1 MDEQEK
7 QNALR
12 LISTPNIGPVT
23 YSLLI
28 ARYKTATQAIAQ
40 APLLANRQGRKLAI
54 APRTVAD
61 KIMQDTAKAGAT
73 LLIKG
78 DETYPHRLARFD
90 DAPAVLF
97 AKGHLSL
104 LKKDTVAIV
113 GARNAST
120 NAIRMTAQWAADI
133 GAADMVILSDLA
145 RGIDRAA
152 HVGSLKT
159 GTIGVI
165 GCGIDLIYPQE
176 NEDLYQEMV
185 QSGLILTEFVPG
197 TKPSPRNFPS
207 RNRIIASLAKGTI
220 VVEAAM
226 RSGSLIT
233 AKEAN
238 ERGGEVMAIPGAPS
252 DPRAHGTNQLIKD
265 GAHLVSS
272 PQDVLDI
279 MLSISLSEPSLFPPP
294 LQTQILDD
302 IDDETV
308 AKLANE
314 IMNILTFEAA
324 DIDELTRQCHVSA
337 KVIQIALLELELA
350 GHVQRLS
357 GNRICK
363 LLNYD

>member
-1 MDEQEK
+1 M
-7 QNALR
+7 
-12 LISTPNIGPVT
+12 
-23 YSLLI
+23 
-28 ARYKTATQAIAQ
+28 
-40 APLLANRQGRKLAI
+40 
-54 APRTVAD
+54 AD
-61 KIMQDTAKAGAT
+61 KINQDTEKADAT
-73 LLIKG
+73 LLFKG
-78 DETYPHRLARFD
+78 YDAYPARLARFD
-90 DAPAVLF
+90 DAPVTLY

-104 LKKDTVAIV
+104 LKKDMIAIV

-120 NAIRMTAQWAADI
+120 NAIRMTAHWAAEI
-133 GAADMVILSDLA
+133 GAADMVILSGLA
-145 RGIDRAA
+145 RRIDRAP

-159 GTIGVI
+159 GTIGI
-165 GCGIDLIYPQE
+165 TGCGIDLIYPQE
-176 NEDLYQEMV
+176 NEDLYEEMV
-185 QSGLILTEFVPG
+185 QSGLILTEFMPG
-197 TKPSPRNFPS
+197 VKPSPCNFPS

-233 AKEAN
+233 AIEAN

-265 GAHLVSS
+265 GAHLVSY

-279 MLSISLSEPSLFPPP
+279 MQSLSLSEPSLFPPP
-294 LQTQILDD
+294 FHKPTLDD
-302 IDDETV
+302 IDEESVRQIAD
-308 AKLANE
+308 E

-350 GHVQRLS
+350 GHVQRVS